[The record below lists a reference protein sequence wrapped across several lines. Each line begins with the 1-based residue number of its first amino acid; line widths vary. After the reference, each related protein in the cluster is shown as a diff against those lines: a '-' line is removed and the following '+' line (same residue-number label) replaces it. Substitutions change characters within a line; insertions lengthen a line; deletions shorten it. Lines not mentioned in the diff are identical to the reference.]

1 MPVFRTAEEIAN
13 PDIVDAERNAGARL
27 RYIQRRMQEDEGL
40 RLSIDNIAYVLK
52 LNGDFE
58 AEAGPKAG
66 AGAAAGT

>member
-13 PDIVDAERNAGARL
+13 PEIVDAELHPDARF

-52 LNGDFE
+52 LNDDFE
-58 AEAGPKAG
+58 REGARSSEASAEA
-66 AGAAAGT
+66 

>member
-1 MPVFRTAEEIAN
+1 MPIFRTAEEIAN
-13 PDIVDAERNAGARL
+13 PEIVDAELHPEARF

-58 AEAGPKAG
+58 AEAGAESAAG
-66 AGAAAGT
+66 A